1 MSPASRVG
9 YVVSRFPKTTET
21 FILREM
27 EAVERQG
34 WAVVPFAINREPDEI
49 RQPGAERYLEQ
60 LSAVSDLT
68 PAAAAL
74 AQLRLLVRRPGRW
87 FGVWWRAVTG
97 NLRSPKFLVRALVI
111 AWGTPDGPAG
121 IAVCYPHDGKT
132 MSAGNGN
139 MIALQAKDKAQVDKI
154 YNLAI
159 SLGATDEGPPG
170 PRGDTFYAGYFRDP
184 DGNKLNAFVMG

>member
-1 MSPASRVG
+1 MIG
-9 YVVSRFPKTTET
+9 YVTIGTRDLEKAGKFYDPIAAELGAPRMFTTDT
-21 FILREM
+21 FI
-27 EAVERQG
+27 
-34 WAVVPFAINREPDEI
+34 P
-49 RQPGAERYLEQ
+49 
-60 LSAVSDLT
+60 
-68 PAAAAL
+68 
-74 AQLRLLVRRPGRW
+74 
-87 FGVWWRAVTG
+87 
-97 NLRSPKFLVRALVI
+97 
-111 AWGTPDGPAG
+111 WGTPDGPAA